1 VRPVLATVLI
11 FAACAA
17 WVAPADA
24 HPGQPSRGGR
34 VRETAPRAGLLPAP
48 TAARAHAGPLA
59 WWLAGSALAAA
70 IVLCRRRGRRAARLS
85 PGPAAGLAGA
95 FALALILASPHLVHH
110 VFDPDRGT
118 SCPALHAAGHAAGLT
133 PEPALPIATKARGA
147 IDLES
152 PSPERSPA
160 CEAPQG
166 RAPPNGATHLR
177 KTHGPI
183 FPLT

>member
-1 VRPVLATVLI
+1 MRPVLATILI

-24 HPGQPSRGGR
+24 HPGRPSSSERG
-34 VRETAPRAGLLPAP
+34 RETALQAGPPPAATP
-48 TAARAHAGPLA
+48 ARTHAGSLA
-59 WWLAGSALAAA
+59 WWLTGSALAAA
-70 IVLCRRRGRRAARLS
+70 IVLCRRRGRRAARVS
-85 PGPAAGLAGA
+85 PGPAAGFAGA

-110 VFDPDRGT
+110 AFDPDRGA

-133 PEPALPIATKARGA
+133 PEPAPPIATEARGA

-166 RAPPNGATHLR
+166 RAPPAAPPTPGEPTDR
-177 KTHGPI
+177 SSR
-183 FPLT
+183 